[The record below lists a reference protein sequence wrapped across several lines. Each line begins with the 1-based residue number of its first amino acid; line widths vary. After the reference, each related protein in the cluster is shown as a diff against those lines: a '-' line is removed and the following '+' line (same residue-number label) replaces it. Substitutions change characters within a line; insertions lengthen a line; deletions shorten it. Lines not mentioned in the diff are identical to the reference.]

1 MSRRL
6 RVTDNQKGQEM
17 PNITVSSNRGLQ
29 DDPTG
34 FAPDDQRAVLHMGNG
49 AIIVRVNVSETFGVF
64 VLGVI
69 CLGLLFLLARK
80 NRGKKE

>member
-1 MSRRL
+1 
-6 RVTDNQKGQEM
+6 M
-17 PNITVSSNRGLQ
+17 PNITVSRGMG

-64 VLGVI
+64 VLGLI
-69 CLGLLFLLARK
+69 CMGLLILLARK
-80 NRGKKE
+80 NRGKKD